1 MNICFLGLL
10 FLLWC
15 HLVFIMPHHMT
26 PGRLVTQ
33 QKMQLEMSLE
43 SWRVEGAGAWEGHTQ
58 WALLAADHFLLPY
71 VGFIWWYSMR
81 YCDSDI
87 YLRIY
92 IYMYICRQIYT
103 YRHFFSCST
112 TKYMV
117 FIFNLPCLGRLNRL
131 ELMDP
136 SADALVVG
144 DANLTFSI
152 LLAKHRE
159 ATGCVRN
166 VKRSKLFVNFSTFS
180 KQKMLMLKSNNMF
193 FRNLVS

>member
-71 VGFIWWYSMR
+71 VAFIWWYSMR

-103 YRHFFSCST
+103 YRHLFSCST
-112 TKYMV
+112 SIWSLFWSTFIKYISMKPAMSRQV
-117 FIFNLPCLGRLNRL
+117 ESFRVDGPQRWCPRGGRCKSHLLHPLGKAPRGHGLW
-131 ELMDP
+131 
-136 SADALVVG
+136 
-144 DANLTFSI
+144 
-152 LLAKHRE
+152 
-159 ATGCVRN
+159 RN
-166 VKRSKLFVNFSTFS
+166 VKGPNVVNLQIFKTTDGCF
-180 KQKMLMLKSNNMF
+180 QK
-193 FRNLVS
+193 